1 MCCISNQKLKYIQV
15 STGMLSIFLR
25 CCFSAFDEY
34 RNISQKDIE
43 DSIKGELS
51 GHFEDLLLAIGKSTS
66 AYKLRYFALV
76 FNQCQDQ
83 LFSSQNPDWSIFML
97 PRALSTVHGTHLC
110 STNIVKWMQEDVL
123 CLGLPLPFNF
133 VFILV
138 PRLDYKLLER
148 EKCYTSTGIFMEPV
162 ESIDLSPYGN

>member
-1 MCCISNQKLKYIQV
+1 MCWVFYGLKKSLCLLLNNMICCRSDQKLKYIQV

-51 GHFEDLLLAIGKSTS
+51 GHFEDLLLAIGKPMS

-76 FNQCQDQ
+76 LNQCQNQ
-83 LFSSQNPDWSIFML
+83 LFPSRNPDWSIFML
-97 PRALSTVHGTHLC
+97 PRALSTVHGTHHMLKYCEMDARRC
-110 STNIVKWMQEDVL
+110 SL
-123 CLGLPLPFNF
+123 FRASF
-133 VFILV
+133 AF
-138 PRLDYKLLER
+138 
-148 EKCYTSTGIFMEPV
+148 
-162 ESIDLSPYGN
+162 